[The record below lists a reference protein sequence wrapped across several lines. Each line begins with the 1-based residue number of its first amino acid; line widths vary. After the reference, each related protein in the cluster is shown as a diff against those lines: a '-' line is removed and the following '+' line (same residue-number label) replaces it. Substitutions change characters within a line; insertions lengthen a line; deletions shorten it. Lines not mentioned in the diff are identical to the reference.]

1 MSDVKQGGRKT
12 DPSKARTGDSKHS
25 LRAWLYLLKCSKKL
39 DQIMSARLRRSYGSS
54 LSRFDVLAHLD
65 LAGDAG
71 LSTSA
76 LAAKLLASR
85 GNITRLLDR
94 MEHDGLVF
102 RNQHSSDR
110 RVQNICLSR
119 AGAEL
124 FRRMAPDHERW
135 THEVL
140 SVLEPAEQEELVR
153 LLKTVRERLEEEQE

>member
-1 MSDVKQGGRKT
+1 MSGAKQGDRETGS
-12 DPSKARTGDSKHS
+12 SKVQTGDSKHS

-39 DQIMSARLRRSYGSS
+39 DQIMSARLRQSYGSS

-94 MEHDGLVF
+94 MEHDGLIF

-110 RVQNICLSR
+110 RVHNICLSR
-119 AGAEL
+119 TGAEL
-124 FRRMAPDHERW
+124 FRRMAPDHEHW
-135 THEVL
+135 THEIL

-153 LLKTVRERLEEEQE
+153 LLKTVRARLEDVL

>member
-1 MSDVKQGGRKT
+1 MRDSRQGGRKAG
-12 DPSKARTGDSKHS
+12 PAGAGAGDSKHS

-39 DQIMSARLRRSYGSS
+39 DQIMSARLRQSYGSS

-65 LAGDAG
+65 LAGEGG

-102 RNQHSSDR
+102 RNQQTSDR
-110 RVQNICLSR
+110 RIQNICLSR
-119 AGAEL
+119 KGAKL
-124 FRRMAPDHERW
+124 FRRMAPDHELW

-140 SVLEPAEQEELVR
+140 GVLEPAEQEELVR
-153 LLKTVRERLEEEQE
+153 LLKTVSARLEDVL

>member
-1 MSDVKQGGRKT
+1 MSNADQGDAGTVRP
-12 DPSKARTGDSKHS
+12 DAQTGASKHS

-39 DQIMSARLRRSYGSS
+39 DQIMSARLRRSHGSS

-65 LAGDAG
+65 LAGAAG

-76 LAAKLLASR
+76 LAGKLLASR

-94 MEHDGLVF
+94 MEHDGLIV
-102 RNQHSSDR
+102 RHQHSSDR
-110 RVQNICLSR
+110 RIQNIYLSQ

-124 FRRMAPDHERW
+124 FHLMAPDHERW

-140 SVLEPAEQEELVR
+140 SVLEPDEQEELVR
-153 LLKTVRERLEEEQE
+153 LLKTVSARLEDVL